1 MISPIVLLHTDDPA
15 TAREVLARDHGDLSL
30 HDCTSYDGLAAAI
43 AECGAE
49 VVYSTKFAGAK
60 GFPRPALLE
69 SPSVRWISVGG
80 SGTDH
85 LQPWD
90 PAKVTVTN
98 AAGVASDMMAEY
110 AIGTMLH
117 FALNLPLFARQQRNR
132 HWQYGKVKPI
142 AGSTLLILG
151 LGKTGLATA
160 RRAKALG
167 LTTIGV
173 RANPTPSAN
182 LDEVHGI
189 EALPQLWNRADYIL
203 CCVPLLPSTRG
214 LINAAAFNAMKPGA
228 VLVDVSRGGVVDG
241 TALLQALDNGQLAG
255 AALDVFETEPLPP
268 EHPIWTR
275 ENVIVTPH
283 SSSVFDGWE
292 KAAFVMFS
300 ENLARYRSGQPLHNI
315 VDPQR
320 GY

>member
-1 MISPIVLLHTDDPA
+1 MISPVVLLHTDDPA
-15 TAREVLARDHGDLSL
+15 TAREVLARDHGDLRL

-43 AECGAE
+43 AESGAE
-49 VVYSTKFAGAK
+49 VVYSTKFAGPK

-90 PAKVTVTN
+90 PARLTVTN
-98 AAGVASDMMAEY
+98 AAGVAADMMAEY

-117 FALNLPLFARQQRNR
+117 FALNLPLFGRQQKNR
-132 HWQYGKVKPI
+132 QWLFGKVKPI
-142 AGSTLLILG
+142 AGSTVLILG

-160 RRAKALG
+160 HRARALG

-173 RANPTPSAN
+173 RANPAPAAD

-189 EALPQLWNRADYIL
+189 DALPQLWGRADYIL
-203 CCVPLLPSTRG
+203 CCVPLLPTTRG
-214 LINAAAFNAMKPGA
+214 LINAEAFNSMKTSA
-228 VLVDVSRGGVVDG
+228 VLVDVSRGGVVEG
-241 TALLQALDNGQLAG
+241 AALLQALESGQLAG

-268 EHPIWTR
+268 EHPLWAK
-275 ENVIVTPH
+275 ENVIITPH

-292 KAAFVMFS
+292 KAAFEMFA
-300 ENLARYRSGQPLHNI
+300 ENLTRYRSGQPLQNI